1 MVDKFMNEL
10 PFASLLTTRTGQLT
24 GLPEHAQRLLD
35 AERMLLVF
43 PEGVKGTAKL
53 YKDRYSLVDF
63 GTGFMRLALEKKTP
77 IIPVA
82 FLGGG
87 DAVPTVANAYGLG
100 KLLGLP
106 YLPITPYGVAIPLPV
121 KLEVYY
127 GEPLYFEGT
136 GNEDDEVVAGYVD
149 QVKRS
154 IATMLDAGRKR
165 RRPAR
170 RAARTGAAAVRVLI
184 PGIAGALGRKV
195 ARLLL
200 ERGHEVIGIDARP
213 WSGAPAEIDMHVVDI
228 RKRAAEDVF
237 RKRRPGHGH
246 PHGHRHLAGRQRR
259 GAQPHQPR
267 RHARGLRSLPRPR
280 RRALRL
286 RRPPHL
292 LRRWPGR
299 AAAPHRGRAAHG
311 DERLPRAVGPH
322 RRRSLRARLR
332 CGASP
337 SSSPPSCGSATRSGR
352 AATARSPA
360 SSAARACRW

>member
-1 MVDKFMNEL
+1 MKSLEREVAARVDRLEIPFNRFGVDPFGASKEAITTSATVAYFFYRHYFSVESFGLENIPVRGRAMLVGNHSGGFAIDGLMIITSLLFEMEPPRLAQAMVDRFMNEL

-35 AERMLLVF
+35 AERMLVVF

-127 GEPLYFEGT
+127 GAPLHFEGT

-149 QVKRS
+149 QVKHS

-165 RRPAR
+165 R
-170 RAARTGAAAVRVLI
+170 
-184 PGIAGALGRKV
+184 K
-195 ARLLL
+195 
-200 ERGHEVIGIDARP
+200 E
-213 WSGAPAEIDMHVVDI
+213 
-228 RKRAAEDVF
+228 
-237 RKRRPGHGH
+237 
-246 PHGHRHLAGRQRR
+246 
-259 GAQPHQPR
+259 
-267 RHARGLRSLPRPR
+267 ARGLLGS
-280 RRALRL
+280 
-286 RRPPHL
+286 
-292 LRRWPGR
+292 
-299 AAAPHRGRAAHG
+299 
-311 DERLPRAVGPH
+311 
-322 RRRSLRARLR
+322 
-332 CGASP
+332 
-337 SSSPPSCGSATRSGR
+337 GSASG
-352 AATARSPA
+352 
-360 SSAARACRW
+360 SSGT